1 MQEEA
6 VSATV
11 DWLVQAALS
20 GHSEGELLRGVCE
33 RFVEAGL
40 PLVRVAAGSG
50 LLHPTIDSRGF
61 RWSRGGSI
69 QREEYFHDRVA
80 EEEWEKS
87 PFRTLV
93 EGNED
98 SMRRRLDGDYR
109 VGEYELLDSLKAQG
123 ATDYY
128 ALIQRN
134 DDPEVSGKVGSMV
147 SSWTTDRPGGYS
159 DADIAQIERVASAF
173 ALSYQSRALY
183 GTIRTLLETYLG
195 RGAAQRVLMGNINR
209 GQADAIETIIWYS
222 DLVHFTRI
230 ADEVERE
237 HLLGLLNDYASPLVE
252 SIEEHGGEVLKFVG
266 DGILAIFAH
275 ADIGIARSNALDA
288 AFRAEARIAALNE
301 ERLSQGLRTTDFYLA
316 LHCGDLL
323 FGNFGSANRLDF
335 TVLGPAVNE
344 ASRIGGM
351 CRSLDQ
357 RVIVSSAFAEG
368 AGPRRRDLVSLG
380 RYALRGVGQP
390 QELFTID
397 RSGRRV
403 P

>member
-1 MQEEA
+1 MQEEF
-6 VSATV
+6 VTATV
-11 DWLVQAALS
+11 DWLVQAALAGKTES
-20 GHSEGELLRGVCE
+20 ELLQGVCE
-33 RFVEAGL
+33 RFVEGGL

-61 RWSRGGSI
+61 RWSRGEAV
-69 QREEYFHDRVA
+69 QREEYFHDRIA
-80 EEEWEKS
+80 MDDWEKS

-93 EGNED
+93 EGNEN
-98 SMRRRLDGDYR
+98 SMRRRLETDYR
-109 VGEYELLDSLKAQG
+109 TGEYELLDTLKAGG

-128 ALIQRN
+128 ALIHRN
-134 DDPEVSGKVGSMV
+134 EDPDVSGKVGSLV
-147 SSWTTDRPGGYS
+147 SSWTIDRSGGYS
-159 DADIAQIERVASAF
+159 DTDIAQIERIAAAF

-209 GQADAIETIIWYS
+209 GQADQIETIIWYS
-222 DLVHFTRI
+222 DLAHFTRI

-237 HLLGLLNDYASPLVE
+237 HLLSFLNEYAACLVE
-252 SIEEHGGEVLKFVG
+252 SIEAHDGEVLKFIG

-275 ADIGIARSNALDA
+275 DDMGIARSNALDA
-288 AFRAEARIAALNE
+288 ALRAEARIAALNAQ
-301 ERLSQGLRTTDFYLA
+301 RLAQGQRTTDYYLA

-323 FGNFGSANRLDF
+323 FGNFGSTNRLDF

-357 RVIVSSAFAEG
+357 RVIVSSSFAEG

-397 RSGRRV
+397 RSTRRV
-403 P
+403 S

>member
-20 GHSEGELLRGVCE
+20 GRSEGELLQGVCE
-33 RFVEAGL
+33 RFVAGGL

-61 RWSRGGSI
+61 RWARGEAV
-69 QREEYFHDRVA
+69 QREEYFHDRVSLDD
-80 EEEWEKS
+80 WEKS

-93 EGNED
+93 EGNEN
-98 SMRRRLDGDYR
+98 SMRRRLEGDYR
-109 VGEYELLDSLKAQG
+109 VGEYELLDTLKAGG
-123 ATDYY
+123 ATDYF
-128 ALIQRN
+128 ALIHRN
-134 DDPEVSGKVGSMV
+134 GDPEVSGKVGSLV
-147 SSWTTDRPGGYS
+147 SSWTIDRPGGYS
-159 DADIAQIERVASAF
+159 DTDIAQIERVAAAF
-173 ALSYQSRALY
+173 ALSYQSRSLY

-222 DLVHFTRI
+222 DLANFTRI

-237 HLLGLLNDYASPLVE
+237 HLLSFLNEYAACLVE
-252 SIEEHGGEVLKFVG
+252 SIEAHDGEVLKFVG

-275 ADIGIARSNALDA
+275 DDMGIARSNALDA
-288 AFRAEARIAALNE
+288 AFRAEVRIAALNAQ
-301 ERLSQGLRTTDFYLA
+301 RLAEGHRTTDYYLA

-323 FGNFGSANRLDF
+323 FGNFGSTNRLDF

-397 RSGRRV
+397 RSAGRLS
-403 P
+403 